1 MVVVIVVVKESEL
14 ISKSNLSVCS
24 ISADTWPHALN
35 DEAARRDWSW
45 AHHYDIDRLCRVM
58 FMKMAQLEAEA
69 SSHVARET
77 LLGAIHQEQTA
88 EANKSA
94 STEDNRSVLFAN

>member
-1 MVVVIVVVKESEL
+1 
-14 ISKSNLSVCS
+14 
-24 ISADTWPHALN
+24 
-35 DEAARRDWSW
+35 
-45 AHHYDIDRLCRVM
+45 M

>member
-1 MVVVIVVVKESEL
+1 
-14 ISKSNLSVCS
+14 
-24 ISADTWPHALN
+24 
-35 DEAARRDWSW
+35 
-45 AHHYDIDRLCRVM
+45 M

-88 EANKSA
+88 AA